1 LKAVHTSME
10 ARSER
15 SDETP
20 VSVKELRRIAS
31 DDFGIADLRQGQVDA
46 MVAATQGRD
55 VLAVMPTG
63 YGKSAIYEV
72 LGAGADSLTLVISPL
87 IALQRDQV
95 RALGE
100 APDAPRAVALNSSLS
115 AKAEEQVWQEAV
127 TQQVSYLFL
136 SPEQLANEAVL
147 DRLRGL
153 EIGRVAVDEAHCV
166 SAWGHDFR
174 PDYLAIGSAV
184 EQLGHPVVIALTATA
199 APPVREE
206 IVARLGL
213 RDPVLVVR
221 GFDRPNL
228 ELAVHRYTS
237 GQEKKAA
244 LIHEAVERAQA
255 RSGVGLVYVAR
266 RRQTEDYAAALRQ
279 HGLRAYAYHAGLPTK
294 ERNDAQKA
302 FNDGELDV
310 VVATSAFGMGIDHPH
325 VRFVLHDS
333 PPGSVDDYYQ
343 EIGRAGRDGEPAAVT
358 LHYRPEDL
366 SLRRFFS
373 SKKLPEDDLHACLQ
387 ALASGADTLTAVR
400 RATGLGPRAA
410 SAAVNQLVL
419 TGAVSRHAGK
429 LRAVGSPDPRDVL
442 ADAAR
447 LLEARERIEQSR
459 VEMMRG
465 YAETLGCR
473 REFLLSYFG
482 EDYTGP
488 CGNCDSCLSGA
499 TKAHQS
505 SARSPSTPAED
516 GFTPGAQV
524 VHEKWAE
531 GTVMRV
537 EDDRITVFFEEQG
550 YRTLDR
556 ELVADKGIVAVRE
569 PGE

>member
-1 LKAVHTSME
+1 
-10 ARSER
+10 
-15 SDETP
+15 
-20 VSVKELRRIAS
+20 
-31 DDFGIADLRQGQVDA
+31 

-72 LGAGADSLTLVISPL
+72 LGASEEALTLVISPL

-100 APDAPRAVALNSSLS
+100 APGAQRAVALNSSLGVT
-115 AKAEEQVWQEAV
+115 AEEQLWQDA
-127 TQQVSYLFL
+127 TAQQVSYLFL
-136 SPEQLANEAVL
+136 SPEQLANDAVL
-147 DRLRGL
+147 DRLRAL
-153 EIGRVAVDEAHCV
+153 KIGRVAVDEAHCV

-174 PDYLAIGSAV
+174 PDYLAIGSVV

-206 IVARLGL
+206 IIARLGL
-213 RDPVLVVR
+213 RDPVVVVR

-237 GQEKKAA
+237 GQEKEAA
-244 LIHEAVERAQA
+244 LLREAVERAQA
-255 RSGVGLVYVAR
+255 AAGSGVGLVYVAR
-266 RRQTEDYAAALRQ
+266 RRQTEDYAAALRDQ
-279 HGLRAYAYHAGLPTK
+279 GVRAYAYHAGLPTK
-294 ERNDAQKA
+294 ERNGAQKA
-302 FNDGELDV
+302 FDDGELDV

-373 SKKLPEDDLHACLQ
+373 SKKLPEEDLRACLQ
-387 ALASGADTLTAVR
+387 ALGSGADTLAAVR
-400 RATGLGPRAA
+400 RVTGLGPRAA
-410 SAAVNQLVL
+410 SAAVNLLVL
-419 TGAVSRHAGK
+419 TGALNRQAGK
-429 LRAVGSPDPRDVL
+429 LHPIGSRDPRQVL
-442 ADAAR
+442 AEASR
-447 LLEARERIEQSR
+447 LVDARERIERSR

-465 YAETLGCR
+465 YAETQGCR

-482 EDYTGP
+482 EDFAGP
-488 CGNCDSCLSGA
+488 CGSCDNCLSGA

-505 SARSPSTPAED
+505 SVSSPSSAGED

-556 ELVADKGIVAVRE
+556 ELVADRGIVAVRE